1 MSTDLIDP
9 ICGMKVAQPPA
20 ISYSYKGKT
29 YGFCCEH
36 CKEKFLADPEKALHP
51 VPAEPA
57 PAGTVYYCPMC
68 PGMEQDHPGS
78 CKKCGMNLEP
88 KLGGGI
94 AAAQAAADSERQEF
108 RSLLKKFILSLGLT
122 FAMLLLN
129 TLCGDKRVTIP
140 GNLVLTAVLLFGPAR
155 FLLKRGI
162 DSVRTLHFNMFTLIL
177 LGIGTAFTVSLGN
190 MLFFRSLPDS
200 MLQDGYPKVFF
211 TEAAMIAALVILGQ
225 LLEARA
231 RAKTSE
237 ALRALLDLAPPTAR
251 KVCCCGTVKT
261 VPLEEIKPGDRLR
274 VTPGD
279 KVPLDGVILSG
290 NGSIDKSLLTGEPL
304 PEECTVGSKVF
315 SGTVNLAGSFDFT
328 AEKVGS
334 DTVLSRLIALV
345 AEAQSS
351 RPPAR
356 KLVDTVSA
364 VFVPVV
370 LLCAGISFSVWTW
383 YAHDPVQGITSAIA
397 VLLVACPC
405 ALGLAAPMSITVA
418 AGIGAK
424 AGVLI
429 RDAGALEIFRQVR
442 TIVLDKTGT
451 VTGGRPRLTEILSD
465 GTQQERDHLLAV
477 AAAAESFSSHP
488 LAQAITDGA
497 KERNL
502 ALPEASH
509 FSGTPG
515 LGIRAETDGKS
526 ILAGNAGWMR
536 SNQIPIPEETAGL
549 DRILQAGQTPVY
561 VAEDGKFLGI
571 LVIMDPVRPE
581 AEEVVKQ
588 LRSRKIRVILL
599 SGDRQSAAEAVAA
612 KLGITDAIGDVL
624 PEKKF
629 ETIKSLQS
637 SGKIAMVGDGI
648 NDAAALAVAD
658 VGIAIGGGA
667 DAAMQNAG
675 ITLPG
680 KDLNGIVRA
689 LDLSHALHRNIRQN
703 LFFAFFYNVLAIPAA
718 AGLLYPLFGWHFS
731 PVLGS
736 LAMSLSSVSVIA
748 NALRLKKT
756 AFRKK

>member
-1 MSTDLIDP
+1 
-9 ICGMKVAQPPA
+9 
-20 ISYSYKGKT
+20 
-29 YGFCCEH
+29 
-36 CKEKFLADPEKALHP
+36 
-51 VPAEPA
+51 
-57 PAGTVYYCPMC
+57 
-68 PGMEQDHPGS
+68 EQDHPGS

-88 KLGGGI
+88 KLAGGI
-94 AAAQAAADSERQEF
+94 AAAQAAADSEKQEF
-108 RSLLKKFILSLGLT
+108 RALRNKFILSLGLT
-122 FAMLLLN
+122 FALLLLN
-129 TLCGDKRVTIP
+129 AFSGDRGLTIHA
-140 GNLVLTAVLLFGPAR
+140 GLVITAVLLSGPAR
-155 FLLKRGI
+155 FLLTRGFE
-162 DSVRTLHFNMFTLIL
+162 SVKTLRFNMFTLIL

-190 MLFFRSLPDS
+190 MLFVRSLPPS
-200 MLQDGYPKVFF
+200 MLHDGYPKVFF
-211 TEAAMIAALVILGQ
+211 MEAAMIATLVILGQ

-237 ALRALLDLAPPTAR
+237 ALRSLLDLAPPTAR

-290 NGSIDKSLLTGEPL
+290 SGSIDRSLLTGEPL

-334 DTVLSRLIALV
+334 DTVLSRLITLV
-345 AEAQSS
+345 AEAQAS

-370 LLCAGISFSVWTW
+370 LLCAVISFSVWTW

-424 AGVLI
+424 AGILI
-429 RDAGALEIFRQVR
+429 RNAGSLEIFRQVR

-451 VTGGRPRLTEILSD
+451 VTEGRPRLTEILSD
-465 GTQQERDHLLAV
+465 GNQQERDHLLAV
-477 AAAAESFSSHP
+477 AAAAENFSSHP
-488 LAQAITDGA
+488 LAKAITGGA
-497 KERNL
+497 QERNL
-502 ALPEASH
+502 ALPAADH

-515 LGIRAETDGKS
+515 LGIRAEVAGKTV
-526 ILAGNAGWMR
+526 LAGNAEWMK
-536 SNQIPIPEETAGL
+536 SNQITLPEATTGL
-549 DRILQAGQTPVY
+549 DRILTAGHTPVY
-561 VAEDGKFLGI
+561 VAEDGKLLGH
-571 LVIMDPVRPE
+571 LVINDPIRQE
-581 AEEVVKQ
+581 APEVVKKLQ
-588 LRSRKIRVILL
+588 SRKIRVILL
-599 SGDRQSAAEAVAA
+599 SGDRQAAAEAVAA
-612 KLGITDAIGDVL
+612 KLGITDVIGDVL

-629 ETIKSLQS
+629 ETVKSLQS

-648 NDAAALAVAD
+648 NDAAALAAAD

-667 DAAMQNAG
+667 DAAVQNAG
-675 ITLPG
+675 ITLLG

-689 LDLSHALHRNIRQN
+689 LDLSYALRRNIRQN

-718 AGLLYPLFGWHFS
+718 AGLLYPLFGCHFS